1 MHNKNILIYFGSDLL
16 AKAIPFLLIPLLTR
30 YLSPTEY
37 GDISIL
43 NIVIEIITI
52 LILLGANTYFRVEFF
67 RTSDRETLLYNLF
80 FNVFINFIVLT
91 FILIIISIYFNDLVF
106 NVKNFIFISIISF
119 FQSIFYIIISYYQC
133 SEKSLVV
140 GISNIS
146 FSIISNTLF
155 ITLIIYGLRE
165 EARYYSY
172 FIGIALIS
180 IILFLNLTLKNK
192 TTIEKLFIDKSYYK
206 FGFSI
211 LPHAISW
218 WARSGIE
225 RILISYFMSNFYVGI
240 YSLSLQFIS
249 LLVIISN
256 AVNQAIAPSIMLNL
270 KNKKKKEIKKLIK
283 KSLIINTLFCLSL
296 SVFSIFFI
304 VFFVSE
310 KYVEI
315 RYLLAFM
322 SLGYIFQSII
332 STYSNIIYFFNKNL
346 FLSKVTFISSFINI
360 ALVYIAMNYIN
371 SLYSV
376 VTISTIT
383 YLFTSII
390 IILRSNKLIK
400 KGAEC

>member
-1 MHNKNILIYFGSDLL
+1 MQNKNILIYFASDLL

-43 NIVIEIITI
+43 NIAIEIITI

-67 RTSDRETLLYNLF
+67 KTSDKNALLYNLF
-80 FNVFINFIVLT
+80 SNVFINFVILT
-91 FILIIISIYFNDLVF
+91 LVLIIVSFYFKNITF
-106 NVKNFIFISIISF
+106 NIQNLIFISIISF
-119 FQSIFYIIISYYQC
+119 FQSIFYIITSYYQC
-133 SEKSLVV
+133 SEKSIIV

-146 FSIISNTLF
+146 FSIISNILF

-172 FIGIALIS
+172 FIGISLIS
-180 IILFLNLTLKNK
+180 ITLLFKLTIKNK
-192 TTIEKLFIDKSYYK
+192 HNIKKPFIDKSYYK

-218 WARSGIE
+218 WARSGME
-225 RILISYFMSNFYVGI
+225 RIIISYFMSNFYVGI
-240 YSLSLQFIS
+240 YSLSLQFVS

-256 AVNQAIAPSIMLNL
+256 AVNQAIAPSMMLALN
-270 KNKKKKEIKKLIK
+270 NKRKKEINKLIN
-283 KSLIINTLFCLSL
+283 KSLIINTLCCLSL

-304 VFFVSE
+304 SFFISKEYMEVR
-310 KYVEI
+310 YV
-315 RYLLAFM
+315 LALM

-332 STYSNIIYFFNKNL
+332 STYSNVIYFFNNNL

-360 ALVYIAMNYIN
+360 ALVYLSMNYIS

-376 VTISTIT
+376 VIISIIT
-383 YLFTSII
+383 YLITSII
-390 IILRSNKLIK
+390 IIIKSKKLII
-400 KGAEC
+400 KGTEC

>member
-1 MHNKNILIYFGSDLL
+1 MHNKNILIYFTSDLL

-37 GDISIL
+37 GDISML
-43 NIVIEIITI
+43 NIIIEITTI

-67 RTSDRETLLYNLF
+67 RTLDRNTLLYNLF
-80 FNVFINFIVLT
+80 FNVFINFT
-91 FILIIISIYFNDLVF
+91 ILIFIFSTISIYFNNITF
-106 NVKNFIFISIISF
+106 NIQNILFISIISF
-119 FQSIFYIIISYYQC
+119 FQSIFYIITSYYQC

-140 GISNIS
+140 GLANIS

-172 FIGIALIS
+172 LIGIASIS
-180 IILFLNLTLKNK
+180 IILFLNLIVKNK
-192 TTIEKLFIDKSYYK
+192 NNIKKPFIDKSYYK

-218 WARSGIE
+218 WARSGVE
-225 RILISYFMSNFYVGI
+225 RIIISYFMSNFYVGI

-256 AVNQAIAPSIMLNL
+256 AVNQAIAPSMMVAL
-270 KNKKKKEIKKLIK
+270 KDKKRKEIKNLIK
-283 KSLIINTLFCLSL
+283 KSLLINTTCCLLL
-296 SVFSIFFI
+296 SIFSIFFI
-304 VFFVSE
+304 HFFISE
-310 KYVEI
+310 EYLEI
-315 RYLLAFM
+315 RYILAFM

-332 STYSNIIYFFNKNL
+332 STYSNIIYFFNNNF

-360 ALVYIAMNYIN
+360 ALVYLIMNYISN
-371 SLYSV
+371 LYSV
-376 VTISTIT
+376 VTISIIT
-383 YLFTSII
+383 YLVTSII
-390 IILRSNKLIK
+390 ITLKSNQLIN
-400 KGAEC
+400 KGTKC